1 MIRMA
6 KLTARIDVATA
17 YTGSEK
23 VPPLVEAAINAQ
35 AYSKV
40 DFDLWKNVVHVVI
53 SDEAV
58 MKAAHDIMA
67 LNVNDA
73 AKELARMENK
83 QIADEMAT
91 ATEVA
96 GADWGTDTNDP
107 FDNITPVLATIMDN
121 GYTPSHIAMHPLA
134 WADFISNSNVQKYVQ
149 AGMLTIP
156 MEGRGKLAL
165 PIFPDL
171 EIVVD
176 HSLLNTS
183 CFIVAA
189 QAPALVLGD
198 GPTESAKYRNE
209 PSGYDAFI
217 IRQWLQPKLV
227 LAGSIREITGIHA

>member
-1 MIRMA
+1 MA

-35 AYSKV
+35 AYTKV
-40 DFDLWKNVVHVVI
+40 DFDLWKNVVHVVV

-58 MKAAHDIMA
+58 MKAAHDILA

-73 AKELARMENK
+73 AKELSRMENS
-83 QIADEMAT
+83 QIATEMAT

-96 GADWGTDTNDP
+96 GSDWETDTNDP
-107 FDNITPVLATIMDN
+107 FDDITPVIATILEN

-156 MEGRGKLAL
+156 REQRGQLAL

-171 EIVVD
+171 EIIVD
-176 HSLLNTS
+176 SALLNTS
-183 CFIVAA
+183 CFIVAG
-189 QAPALVLGD
+189 QGPALVLGA

-209 PSGYDAFI
+209 PAGYDAFI
-217 IRQWLQPKLV
+217 IRQWLQPQLV
-227 LAGSIREITGIHA
+227 LSNAIRELTGVHA